1 MRPPLVALI
10 LVAAVAGPPAPAL
23 SSGEKRLKRPTLNL
37 RATPRMAFSPVTV
50 FFTAELTGGDD
61 VEQYYCPEVEWEW
74 GDGGKSVQESDCPP
88 YEPGVSK
95 IERRFTADHLFR
107 RAFVYTVSV
116 TLRRNRRSIA
126 KADIKITVRP
136 GIADPR

>member
-1 MRPPLVALI
+1 M
-10 LVAAVAGPPAPAL
+10 AAVGGSPAL
-23 SSGEKRLKRPTLNL
+23 PQQSGQRKARRPSLNL
-37 RATPRMAFSPVTV
+37 RATPRMAFSPVNV
-50 FFTAELTGGDD
+50 FFTAELNGGDD
-61 VEQYYCPEVEWEW
+61 VEQYYCPEVEWDW

-95 IERRFTADHLFR
+95 IERRFTADHLYR
-107 RAFVYTVSV
+107 RAFVYTISV
-116 TLRRNRRSIA
+116 TLRRSRRSIA

>member
-1 MRPPLVALI
+1 MRPRVVAPI
-10 LVAAVAGPPAPAL
+10 LAAVLAASEAPRAAP
-23 SSGEKRLKRPTLNL
+23 EPRLKRPTLNL

-50 FFTAELTGGDD
+50 FFTAELAGGDD
-61 VEQYYCPEVEWEW
+61 VEQFYCPEVEWDW
-74 GDGGKSVQESDCPP
+74 GDGGKSVQESDCAP
-88 YEPGVSK
+88 YEPGKSQ
-95 IERRFTADHLFR
+95 IDRRFTADHMFR

-116 TLRRNRRSIA
+116 TLRRNRRSFA

>member
-1 MRPPLVALI
+1 MRPRVVASI
-10 LVAAVAGPPAPAL
+10 LAAALAGSPAPIA
-23 SSGEKRLKRPTLNL
+23 SSEPRLKRPTLNL
-37 RATPRMAFSPVTV
+37 RATPRMAFSPVNV

-74 GDGGKSVQESDCPP
+74 GDGGKSVQESDCAP

>member
-1 MRPPLVALI
+1 M
-10 LVAAVAGPPAPAL
+10 AAVEGSPAL
-23 SSGEKRLKRPTLNL
+23 PQQSSERKPRRPSLNL

-50 FFTAELTGGDD
+50 FFTAELIGGDD
-61 VEQYYCPEVEWEW
+61 VEQYYCPEVEWDW
-74 GDGGKSVQESDCPP
+74 GDGGKSVQESDCAP

-95 IERRFTADHLFR
+95 IERRFTADHRYR

-116 TLRRNRRSIA
+116 TLRRTRRSIA
-126 KADIKITVRP
+126 KADIKVTVRP

>member
-1 MRPPLVALI
+1 M
-10 LVAAVAGPPAPAL
+10 LVAAVAGPPAPPL
-23 SSGEKRLKRPTLNL
+23 LPSERRLKRPALNL

-50 FFTAELTGGDD
+50 FFTAELAGGDD

-74 GDGGKSVQESDCPP
+74 GDGGKSVQESDCAP

>member
-1 MRPPLVALI
+1 MRPRVVALVV
-10 LVAAVAGPPAPAL
+10 VAALAGGEAPHAAP
-23 SSGEKRLKRPTLNL
+23 EPRVKRPTLNL

-50 FFTAELTGGDD
+50 FFTAELSGGDD
-61 VEQYYCPEVEWEW
+61 IEQFYCPEVEWEW
-74 GDGGKSVQESDCPP
+74 GDGGKSVQESDCAP
-88 YEPGVSK
+88 YEPGKSQ
-95 IERRFTADHLFR
+95 IERRFTADHVFR

-116 TLRRNRRSIA
+116 TLRRNRRSFA

>member
-1 MRPPLVALI
+1 M
-10 LVAAVAGPPAPAL
+10 AAVGGSPAL
-23 SSGEKRLKRPTLNL
+23 AQQPSERKPRRPSLNL

-50 FFTAELTGGDD
+50 FFTAELIGGDD
-61 VEQYYCPEVEWEW
+61 VEQYYCPEVEWDW
-74 GDGGKSVQESDCPP
+74 GDGGKSVQESDCAP

-95 IERRFTADHLFR
+95 IERRFTADHRYR

-116 TLRRNRRSIA
+116 TLRRSRRSIA
-126 KADIKITVRP
+126 KADIKVTVRP

>member
-1 MRPPLVALI
+1 
-10 LVAAVAGPPAPAL
+10 
-23 SSGEKRLKRPTLNL
+23 
-37 RATPRMAFSPVTV
+37 MAFSPVNV

-61 VEQYYCPEVEWEW
+61 VEQYYCPELEWDW
-74 GDGGKSVQESDCPP
+74 GDGGKSVQESDCTP
-88 YEPGVSK
+88 YDPGTSK

>member
-1 MRPPLVALI
+1 MRPRVVALI
-10 LVAAVAGPPAPAL
+10 LAAAVAGPPAPIT
-23 SSGEKRLKRPTLNL
+23 SSEPRLKRPSLNL
-37 RATPRMAFSPVTV
+37 RATPRMAFSPVNV

-74 GDGGKSVQESDCPP
+74 GDGGKSVQESDCAP

-95 IERRFTADHLFR
+95 IQRRFTADHLFR

>member
-1 MRPPLVALI
+1 MPARFFALI
-10 LVAAVAGPPAPAL
+10 LAAAVSGPSALPQAERKPRRPA
-23 SSGEKRLKRPTLNL
+23 LNL

-50 FFTAELTGGDD
+50 FFTAELSGGDD
-61 VEQYYCPEVEWEW
+61 VEVYYCPEVEWDW
-74 GDGGKSVQESDCPP
+74 GDGGKSVQESDCAP
-88 YEPGVSK
+88 YEVGSK
-95 IERRFTADHLFR
+95 IERRFTADHVFR